1 MNATH
6 TRSFGQLGST
16 RQRSLVALASLVI
29 TLAMFAG
36 NLELARDYAQAAP
49 VTSTSAESH
58 APVHA

>member
-1 MNATH
+1 MNAT
-6 TRSFGQLGST
+6 RARNYANLGNT

-49 VTSTSAESH
+49 NASTSAQNH